1 MTASS
6 IALLLAGTAMA
17 AAAAAGQDA
26 DDPWTGLMDADAWV
40 ASAEGLAGPE
50 AVRYDPEQ
58 DVYFVSNFNGDA
70 ASDANGFISRVSPE
84 GEIET
89 LRFMRGTDEQP
100 MHGPRGMFILGGLL
114 WVADADGLHAFERHT
129 GRHEA
134 FVDFTPHEP
143 GFLNDIAAG
152 PGGVLYV
159 TDTGDPRVFRVEG
172 YEVEVVASDDL
183 AHPPNGITWSGALQA
198 FVLAPW
204 GGGRTLQA
212 YRPGNGA
219 LLRIGEM
226 PDGGN
231 FDGVEEVGGRL
242 LFASQADQAIWTWQ
256 DGDAHRLIRVPGRPA
271 DIGID
276 TGRNRIAVPYIA
288 LDRVDIW
295 QLPPH

>member
-6 IALLLAGTAMA
+6 LALLVAGTAMA
-17 AAAAAGQDA
+17 TAAMAGQDA
-26 DDPWTGLMDADAWV
+26 GKPWATPMDADARV
-40 ASAEGLAGPE
+40 ASVEGLAGPE
-50 AVRYDPEQ
+50 AVRYDPGQ

-70 ASDANGFISRVSPE
+70 AGDANGFVSRVSPE
-84 GEIET
+84 GEIEA
-89 LRFMRGTDEQP
+89 LRYMRGTDEHP
-100 MHGPRGMFILGGLL
+100 MHGPRGMFILGDLL
-114 WVADADGLHAFERHT
+114 WVADADGLHGFERHT

-134 FVDFTPHEP
+134 FVDFTVHEP

-159 TDTGDPRVFRVEG
+159 TDTGNPRVFRVEG
-172 YEVEVVASDDL
+172 ADIEVVASDDL

-204 GGGRTLQA
+204 RGGRTLQA
-212 YRPGNGA
+212 YRPEDGS

-242 LFASQADQAIWTWQ
+242 LFASQADQTIWAWR
-256 DGDAHRLIRVPGRPA
+256 DGKAHKLIQVPGRPA

-295 QLPPH
+295 QLPTE